1 MTLIASVQIPNLA
14 IAVARRD
21 QPALAEHPLILY
33 AAERQRT
40 LVTAASHDTGVTPGM
55 PLRQAITRCPQAVYQ
70 AADPERDRQVCIVLG
85 NLLETFSPRVVFSMA
100 GTDAIV
106 DLDLGRI
113 GIPKAI
119 AVVQRLAQQI
129 HTTLRLVPALGV
141 AAKRFVARRAAAV
154 AGSGSAAVIPPGYEL
169 TLLAPQPVTA
179 LPIDAEIVQRLHL
192 LGLRTI
198 GALAR
203 LPLDAL
209 QAQFGASGRLL
220 YQLARGGDDT
230 PIGMTV
236 TPPAL
241 VRTAR
246 FAGPL
251 SDRTLLEAAIDRL
264 VDRLASQLD
273 AGGWAARAITVT
285 LQLED
290 DAPWSAE
297 RTLGTPTA
305 ERNKLKEA
313 FLALSR
319 TAALDTGI
327 EALTLQIS
335 ALASTVV
342 TQLELFAP
350 ASGQAKQLDAA
361 LERLGTRYAGSFVRA
376 TVANSAAQ
384 LPERRVRF
392 EPLDRA

>member
-1 MTLIASVQIPNLA
+1 MTLIASVQIQNIA

-21 QPALAEHPLILY
+21 QPALADHPLILY

-40 LVTAASHDTGVTPGM
+40 IVAAASDDTGATAGM

-70 AADPERDRQVCIVLG
+70 AADPERERQACVALG

-100 GTDAIV
+100 GADAIV
-106 DLDLGRI
+106 ELDLGPI
-113 GIPKAI
+113 GIPQAI

-129 HTTLRLVPALGV
+129 ETALRLAPALGV

-154 AGSGSAAVIPPGYEL
+154 AGSGSAAVIPPGHEL
-169 TLLAPQPVTA
+169 SLLAPQPVAA

-209 QAQFGASGRLL
+209 QAQFGASARLL

-230 PIGMTV
+230 PIGV
-236 TPPAL
+236 SVAPPAL
-241 VRTAR
+241 ARTAR
-246 FAGPL
+246 FAGPI
-251 SDRTLLEAAIDRL
+251 SNRTLLEAAINRL
-264 VDRLASQLD
+264 VDRLAAQLD
-273 AGGWAARAITVT
+273 AGGWAARAIKVM
-285 LQLED
+285 LHLED
-290 DAPWSAE
+290 GAPWSQQ
-297 RTLGTPTA
+297 RTLSAPTA
-305 ERNKLKEA
+305 DPSKLREV

-319 TAALDTGI
+319 AAILDTGI
-327 EALTLQIS
+327 EALTLEIRE
-335 ALASTVV
+335 LVPTVAA
-342 TQLELFAP
+342 QLELFAP
-350 ASGQAKQLDAA
+350 ASGQTRQLDAA

-392 EPLDRA
+392 EPRDRA

>member
-1 MTLIASVQIPNLA
+1 MTLIASVQIQNIA

-21 QPALAEHPLILY
+21 QPALADQPLILY
-33 AAERQRT
+33 TAERQRT
-40 LVTAASHDTGVTPGM
+40 IVAAASDDTGVTAGM

-70 AADPERDRQVCIVLG
+70 AADPERDRQACIALG
-85 NLLETFSPRVVFSMA
+85 SLLATFSPRVVFSMQ

-113 GIPKAI
+113 GIPKVI

-129 HTTLRLVPALGV
+129 EATLRLVPALGV
-141 AAKRFVARRAAAV
+141 AAKPFVARRAAAV
-154 AGSGSAAVIPPGYEL
+154 AGSRSAAVIPPGHEL
-169 TLLAPQPVTA
+169 SLLAPQPVTT
-179 LPIDAEIVQRLHL
+179 LPIDAEIMQRLHL

-203 LPLDAL
+203 IPLDAL

-230 PIGMTV
+230 PIGVTT

-241 VRTAR
+241 ARTAR

-251 SDRTLLEAAIDRL
+251 SNRTLLEAAIGRL
-264 VDRLASQLD
+264 VDRLAAQLD
-273 AGGWAARAITVT
+273 AGGWAARAIKVM
-285 LQLED
+285 LHLED
-290 DAPWSAE
+290 GAPWSAE
-297 RTLGTPTA
+297 RRLSAPTA
-305 ERNKLKEA
+305 DPSKLREV

-319 TAALDTGI
+319 AALLDTGI
-327 EALTLQIS
+327 EALTLQMS
-335 ALASTVV
+335 ELAPTVA
-342 TQLELFAP
+342 TQLDLFAP
-350 ASGQAKQLDAA
+350 ASGQTKQLDTA
-361 LERLGTRYAGSFVRA
+361 LERLSTRYAGSFVRA

-392 EPLDRA
+392 EPRDRA